1 MALRKNPKV
10 DLRLHYKKAIEL
22 SIIIALALVIAAF
35 RIFPNFEK
43 SGSIIETPQEV
54 INLEDVEITKHEA
67 APPPPPKPPIP
78 IASISDKELED
89 IPIGSTDLDPDA
101 VVNTQ
106 PAKPPEKSNVIYEEP
121 PFVPFA
127 EVLPEPVGGMDAIY
141 KNLEYPPFAI
151 RAGIQ
156 GLVNLFAYVDKEGNV
171 VKTELIKGI
180 GGGCDEEA
188 IKKISALKF
197 KPGMQGGKPVNVKLG
212 MSIRFVIK

>member
-10 DLRLHYKKAIEL
+10 DLRLHYKKAIKI
-22 SIIIALALVIAAF
+22 SMIIALLFVIAAF
-35 RIFPNFEK
+35 RVFPAFEK
-43 SGSIIETPQEV
+43 SGSIIEPPQEV
-54 INLEDVEITKHEA
+54 INLEDVEITKQEA

-78 IASISDKELED
+78 IEAITDDMLDDIEIASTELK
-89 IPIGSTDLDPDA
+89 PDA
-101 VVNTQ
+101 NVTPPPPIQ
-106 PAKPPEKSNVIYEEP
+106 PDKGKVTYEEP

-156 GLVNLFAYVDKEGNV
+156 GLVNLFAYVDRDGNV